1 MKGTKELPRLV
12 VFRSNKNIQGQLV
25 DDTKGKTL
33 AFVTAPLADAKK
45 AGTLIAEK
53 GKELKVKKVMFD
65 RGGYKYHG
73 NVKKFAEGAR
83 EGGLQF

>member
-1 MKGTKELPRLV
+1 MQGTKALPRLV

-25 DDTKGKTL
+25 DDTKSRTL
-33 AFVTAPLADAKK
+33 ASVLMLLKDAGK
-45 AGTLIAEK
+45 AGKALAEK
-53 GKELKVKKVMFD
+53 GKELKVTKVIFD

-73 NVKKFAEGAR
+73 NVKKFADGAR

>member
-1 MKGTKELPRLV
+1 MPRLV

-25 DDTKGKTL
+25 DDEKSKTL
-33 AFVTAPLADAKK
+33 ASVLLPLAQSKK

-53 GKELKVKKVMFD
+53 GKELKITKVMFD

-73 NVKKFAEGAR
+73 NVKAFAEGAR
-83 EGGLQF
+83 EGGLKF